1 MSETK
6 EGHLKREMGIS
17 DVVTNVLSISIGSG
31 IFLLPALVYVILGH
45 GSILA
50 YIFCGL
56 IFLSIGLCFGELS
69 NRIPETGGL
78 YTYIDRAFGPM
89 AGFVATML
97 YVFGIGVLVSAALLN
112 AMIDILSTQNEIFKE
127 PYIRF
132 LFFAIV
138 LGLISFLSIRGMKDS
153 MVLIKILTWTKVL
166 AIVSLIVFGISKIE
180 IANIAW
186 EGFPSFSKIGEGS
199 ILLIFAFMGGEFAL
213 STGGE
218 MKDPKRT
225 GPLGFLFGII
235 GAILIFCLIHLVTQ
249 GVLGDRRLEN
259 QEAPLAEL
267 AQNLFGSLGF
277 AILLIVTFIAVW
289 STFSSIFILKNRVLY
304 AASKDEVIPKFFS
317 RLHPKYQTPIVA
329 ILFLGILD
337 LMVAMSG
344 SFQYLLILVTAGML
358 VIYLG
363 GLFAFLKF
371 RLLAKST
378 DPVSFKVP
386 AGYLVAIFG
395 IVAMVWVFIQ
405 ISQEEMLAIGSF
417 LAIVIVLYYILNY
430 FKIINK
436 KEIV

>member
-1 MSETK
+1 MK
-6 EGHLKREMGIS
+6 GKQVALKRELGIS

-78 YTYIDRAFGPM
+78 YLYIDRAFGPM
-89 AGFVATML
+89 AGFVATIL
-97 YVFGIGVLVSAALLN
+97 YVFGIGVLVCAALLN

-127 PYIRF
+127 PVIRF
-132 LFFAIV
+132 AFFATI
-138 LGLISFLSIRGMKDS
+138 LGIISFLSIRGMKDS
-153 MVLIKILTWTKVL
+153 MVLIKTLTWTKVL
-166 AIVSLIVFGISKIE
+166 AIVCLIVFGLSKVE
-180 IANIAW
+180 IANIYW
-186 EGFPSFSKIGEGS
+186 QGFPAFNKIGEGS
-199 ILLIFAFMGGEFAL
+199 ILLFFAFMGGELAL
-213 STGGE
+213 TSSGE

-225 GPLGFLFGII
+225 GPLGFLFGIL

-249 GVLGDRRLEN
+249 GVLGNRLIEN

-267 AQNLFGSLGF
+267 AQNLIGPIGFG
-277 AILLIVTFIAVW
+277 ILLIVTFIAVW
-289 STFSSIFILKNRVLY
+289 STFSSIFVLKNRILY
-304 AASKDEVIPKFFS
+304 ASSKDEVIPKFFS
-317 RLHPKYQTPIVA
+317 RLHPKFQTPVA
-329 ILFLGILD
+329 AIIFLGILD
-337 LMVAMSG
+337 LVVAMSG

-371 RLLAKST
+371 RITSKST
-378 DPVSFKVP
+378 DSVSFKVP
-386 AGYLVAIFG
+386 GGILVALFG

-405 ISQEEMLAIGSF
+405 ISQKEMLAIGSF
-417 LAIVIVLYYILNY
+417 LAIAIILYYILNY
-430 FKIINK
+430 FKIRK
-436 KEIV
+436 K

>member
-1 MSETK
+1 MSETPH
-6 EGHLKREMGIS
+6 GHLKRELGIS
-17 DVVTNVLSISIGSG
+17 DVITNVLSISIGSG

-50 YIFCGL
+50 YIFCGM

-69 NRIPETGGL
+69 SRIPETGGL
-78 YTYIDRAFGPM
+78 YVYIDRAFGPF

-132 LFFAIV
+132 LFFTIV

-180 IANIAW
+180 IANISW
-186 EGFPSFSKIGEGS
+186 EGFPEFSKIGQGS
-199 ILLIFAFMGGEFAL
+199 ILLIFAFMGGELAL

-218 MKDPKRT
+218 MKDPRRT
-225 GPLGFLFGII
+225 APLGFLIGII

-249 GVLGDRRLEN
+249 GVLGDRLLEN

-267 AQNLFGSLGF
+267 AQNLFGTLGF
-277 AILLIVTFIAVW
+277 TILLIVTFIAVW
-289 STFSSIFILKNRVLY
+289 STFSSIFILKSRIFY
-304 AASKDEVIPKFFS
+304 ASAKDEVIPKIFS
-317 RLHPKYQTPIVA
+317 RLHPKFQTPVVT
-329 ILFLGILD
+329 ILFLGTLD
-337 LMVAMSG
+337 LLVAMSG
-344 SFQYLLILVTAGML
+344 SFQYLLILVTAAML

-363 GLFAFLKF
+363 GLLAFLKF
-371 RLLAKST
+371 RLTGKAEDS
-378 DPVSFKVP
+378 PSFKVP
-386 AGYLVAIFG
+386 GGYLVAIFG
-395 IVAMVWVFIQ
+395 IVAMVWVFVQ
-405 ISQEEMLAIGSF
+405 LSQNEMLAIFGF
-417 LAIVIVLYYILNY
+417 LVIVVILYYLLNY
-430 FKIINK
+430 FKTK
-436 KEIV
+436 RTS

>member
-1 MSETK
+1 MK
-6 EGHLKREMGIS
+6 DKQVALKREMGIS

-78 YTYIDRAFGPM
+78 YAYIDRAFGPL

-127 PYIRF
+127 PTIRF
-132 LFFAIV
+132 LFFTII

-153 MVLIKILTWTKVL
+153 MVLIKTLTWTKVL

-249 GVLGDRRLEN
+249 GVLGDRLLEN

-267 AQNLFGSLGF
+267 AQNLFGSIGF

-289 STFSSIFILKNRVLY
+289 STFSSIFILKNRILY
-304 AASKDEVIPKFFS
+304 AASKDEVIPKLFS

-337 LMVAMSG
+337 LLVAMSG

-371 RLLAKST
+371 RLTAKST
-378 DPVSFKVP
+378 DSVSFKVP
-386 AGYLVAIFG
+386 GGYLVAIFG

-405 ISQEEMLAIGSF
+405 ISQEEMLAIGAF
-417 LAIVIVLYYILNY
+417 LAIAIILYYILNY
-430 FKIINK
+430 FKTK
-436 KEIV
+436 KKGLD